1 MTNTPQN
8 DLVLRAIRI
17 AEYAHRNR
25 PQGPHFRKAPEG
37 KDRPYY
43 FVHLA
48 EVAWVLSDA
57 GCRHEVVAAG
67 YLHDIIEDCGY
78 TGDKLEQEIGNRR
91 VRELVEWVTEPGG
104 AAGLDGKKPSW
115 EVRNKNYLER
125 IRKAPAEALTLSCAD
140 KTSNIRE
147 MCYWLKRGYRT
158 GDFTSRDHATNLA
171 KFEALDVEFRG
182 KVEDIVYDRFSWI
195 FDLFCKY
202 N

>member
-1 MTNTPQN
+1 MTNDPQN

-17 AEYAHRNR
+17 AEFAHRNR

-48 EVAWVLSDA
+48 EVAWMLSDA
-57 GCRHEVVAAG
+57 GCSHELVAAG

-78 TGDKLEQEIGNRR
+78 TADKLEQEIGNNR
-91 VRELVEWVTEPGG
+91 VRELVEWVTE
-104 AAGLDGKKPSW
+104 AAGPDGKKPPW
-115 EVRNKNYLER
+115 EVRNRNYLER
-125 IRKAPAEALTLSCAD
+125 IRKAPVEALTLSCAD

-147 MCYWLKRGYRT
+147 MCYWLEQGYRT
-158 GDFTSRDHATNLA
+158 EDFTSRDHATNLA
-171 KFEALDVEFRG
+171 KFEALDEAFQG
-182 KVEDIVYDRFSWI
+182 KVGDVVYDRVSWVLG
-195 FDLFCKY
+195 LFCKC

>member
-1 MTNTPQN
+1 MTNAPQN

-17 AEYAHRNR
+17 AEFAHRNR

-48 EVAWVLSDA
+48 EVAWMLSEA
-57 GCRHEVVAAG
+57 GCSHELVAAG

-78 TGDKLEQEIGNRR
+78 TGDKLEQEIGNKR
-91 VRELVEWVTEPGG
+91 VRELVEWVTE
-104 AAGLDGKKPSW
+104 AAGPDGKKPTW
-115 EVRNKNYLER
+115 EVRNRNYLER

-147 MCYWLKRGYRT
+147 MCYWLEKGYRVD
-158 GDFTSRDHATNLA
+158 DFTSRDHKTNLA
-171 KFEALDVEFRG
+171 KFEALNEVFRG
-182 KVEDIVYDRFSWI
+182 KVVDVVYDRFTRSLDVFSRGI
-195 FDLFCKY
+195 
-202 N
+202 